1 MQPITTQG
9 VLFQSVFSK
18 PVHALFD
25 QPHAS
30 SDGGAVLLKAADRR
44 VGLIARLAAAL
55 PDHRQP
61 GKVAH
66 TLGELLSQRI
76 YGLACGYADGNDAAR
91 LACDPVHKFLLDR
104 DPVSGADLASQ
115 PTLSRLE
122 NGLNRSDLLRFGL
135 ALLDTVVDHH
145 SRRLRRKCRRITVDL
160 DPTDNPT
167 HGAQQLTFFNG
178 HYDTWC
184 YLPMVAF
191 LTFDDEPDQYLCSAV
206 LRPGNA
212 PVRNGAV
219 GLLSRILPRL
229 RAAFPGTEILVR
241 LDGGFAVPEIL
252 DFLSEQPDVLYV
264 VGMPSN
270 SRLERKAARFLR
282 EARQRFRAEQETCR
296 VYGAFSYAAKTWHCQ
311 RWIVV
316 KAEVLAYEGRRPK
329 NNPRFVVTNLYQ
341 EPPQRVYEE
350 LYCGR
355 AHIENRIKELHDS
368 LGFGRTSCSRFLA
381 NQFRILLSA
390 AAFVL
395 MQEVRRAAAT
405 TSKAGLQAA
414 TIRDHLLKI
423 GVRVVA
429 SVRRI
434 IFHLPDSFPFREPW
448 MQIARALGA
457 TAG

>member
-1 MQPITTQG
+1 MQPTTTQG
-9 VLFQSVFSK
+9 VLFQSIFAK
-18 PVHALFD
+18 PVHAVFD
-25 QPHAS
+25 QPNAS

-44 VGLIARLAAAL
+44 VGLVGRLAAAL
-55 PDHRQP
+55 PEHRQA

-66 TLGELLSQRI
+66 TLPELLGQRI
-76 YGLACGYADGNDAAR
+76 FGLACGYEDGNDAAR
-91 LACDPVHKFLLDR
+91 LAADPVHKFLLDR

-135 ALLDTVVDHH
+135 ALLDTIVDHH

-191 LTFDDEPDQYLCSAV
+191 LTFDDEPDQYLCSAL

-229 RAAFPGTEILVR
+229 RAAFPGVEILVR
-241 LDGGFAVPEIL
+241 LDGGFAVPDIL
-252 DFLSEQPDVLYV
+252 DFLSWQPDVLYV
-264 VGMPSN
+264 VGMPTN
-270 SRLERKAARFLR
+270 SRLVRKAARFLKQ
-282 EARQRFRAEQETCR
+282 ARRRFRRSRKTCR
-296 VYGAFSYAAKTWHCQ
+296 VYGAFAYAARTWPAR
-311 RWIVV
+311 RWIIV
-316 KAEVLAYEGRRPK
+316 KAEVLAYEGRQPK
-329 NNPRFVVTNLYQ
+329 NNPRFLVTNMYKV
-341 EPPQRVYEE
+341 PPRKIYDDI
-350 LYCGR
+350 YCGR

-395 MQEVRRAAAT
+395 MQEVRRAALT
-405 TSKAGLQAA
+405 TSKAGVQAA
-414 TIRDHLLKI
+414 TIRDHLLKV
-423 GVRVVA
+423 GVRVVT

-434 IFHLPDSFPFREPW
+434 VFHLPDSFPFREPW